1 MINLSTIHESN
12 LTAFHRN
19 HFILAVTDLKDT
31 SIFKDDDFTN
41 DNHISI
47 ETCRRLFPNASE
59 KTVASLL
66 LTALQMKIEQ
76 GETHFLFV
84 FNDDNKEESLDVING
99 LVHIFE
105 LTPTSDEQEAYFDF
119 LKTYEKNWTHILIA
133 EEQRLNKIGSTKQH

>member
-1 MINLSTIHESN
+1 
-12 LTAFHRN
+12 
-19 HFILAVTDLKDT
+19 
-31 SIFKDDDFTN
+31 
-41 DNHISI
+41 
-47 ETCRRLFPNASE
+47 
-59 KTVASLL
+59 
-66 LTALQMKIEQ
+66 ALQMKIEQ